1 MPVIIPV
8 AVIVVMPVPIMIAAT
23 TVAETLN
30 YATGDSL
37 AYVFLRPARQ
47 RQRTGYQCEPA
58 DGERH
63 ARGTA
68 VGLADAPLRERRGA
82 LISPSLFSLPPTARR
97 DT

>member
-8 AVIVVMPVPIMIAAT
+8 AVIFVMPVPIMIAAT

-37 AYVFLRPARQ
+37 AYIFLRPARQ

-58 DGERH
+58 DG
-63 ARGTA
+63 GK
-68 VGLADAPLRERRGA
+68 
-82 LISPSLFSLPPTARR
+82 
-97 DT
+97 